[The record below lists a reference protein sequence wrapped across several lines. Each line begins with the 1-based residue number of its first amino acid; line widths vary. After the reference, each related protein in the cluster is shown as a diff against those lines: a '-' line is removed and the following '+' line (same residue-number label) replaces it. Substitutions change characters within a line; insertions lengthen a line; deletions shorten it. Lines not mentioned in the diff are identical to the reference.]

1 MDSYATWILIAAI
14 IWIAYQAEKSISAKQ
29 SSQQESIDLIK
40 TELSDIRAAV
50 AALASE
56 VEDMTL
62 TPAEK
67 DQKYFKSLPDL
78 VSDSFVSLQLGA
90 EISLQFLT
98 YTDEGTPL
106 LYSVEYIHRELS
118 YRTPNQKDAVAY
130 GKARLYSEDE
140 FREVRIFF
148 SRPHRTATRR
158 GLVLDGWVKQGAELT
173 NGVLR
178 PQLH

>member
-90 EISLQFLT
+90 ELSLQFLT
-98 YTDEGTPL
+98 YTDV

>member
-67 DQKYFKSLPDL
+67 DQKYLKSLPDL